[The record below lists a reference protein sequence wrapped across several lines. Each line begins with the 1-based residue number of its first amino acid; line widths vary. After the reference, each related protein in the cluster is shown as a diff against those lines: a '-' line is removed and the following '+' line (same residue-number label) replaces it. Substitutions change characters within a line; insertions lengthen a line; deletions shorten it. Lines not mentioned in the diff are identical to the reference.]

1 MDEAPFVSIFY
12 VTVIWES
19 FSEQTALTLDILI
32 SAAFFR
38 ALTHPHHPFLPL
50 KREAAALLH
59 FGTFIRIFLSA
70 VYLRFTL
77 LPVIGSSW
85 LIVLK

>member
-32 SAAFFR
+32 SAAFG
-38 ALTHPHHPFLPL
+38 ALTHPHYSFLPL